1 MANQYDE
8 TKKMLNVIRTLQNN
22 YLAEQSKDV
31 PDSEIKDDISV
42 INDVD
47 VKFISSDTSDLEM
60 DEEDK
65 KTISQVIDNFKQQVS
80 QIVEFEP
87 GFTIKP
93 NEIRLDGNI
102 KDEEIIFTLVAGEN
116 DGLYIN
122 TNMSEVNDEF
132 VDVLTKLKNFQKV
145 FKSSLEPLID
155 KLQNN

>member
-8 TKKMLNVIRTLQNN
+8 TKKMLNVIRRLQDN
-22 YLAEQSKDV
+22 YLSEQESNI
-31 PDSEIKDDISV
+31 PNSEMKDDISV

-47 VKFISSDTSDLEM
+47 VKYISSDTSDLEM
-60 DEEDK
+60 DEDDK

-80 QIVEFEP
+80 QIVEFDP

-132 VDVLTKLKNFQKV
+132 VDVLSKLKNFEKV

>member
-8 TKKMLNVIRTLQNN
+8 TKKMLNVIRNLQNK
-22 YLAEQSKDV
+22 YITEQDSDV
-31 PDSEIKDDISV
+31 PNSEMKDDISV

-47 VKFISSDTSDLEM
+47 VKFISSDSSDLQI

-65 KTISQVIDNFKQQVS
+65 KIISQVIDNFKQQVS

-132 VDVLTKLKNFQKV
+132 VDVVTKLKNFEKV
-145 FKSSLEPLID
+145 FKTALEPLID

>member
-22 YLAEQSKDV
+22 YLAEQSNDV

-47 VKFISSDTSDLEM
+47 VKFISSDTSDLKM
-60 DEEDK
+60 GEDDK
-65 KTISQVIDNFKQQVS
+65 QTISQVIDNFKQQVS
-80 QIVEFEP
+80 QIVEFDP

>member
-8 TKKMLNVIRTLQNN
+8 TKKMLNVIRRLQDN
-22 YLAEQSKDV
+22 YLSEQESNI
-31 PDSEIKDDISV
+31 PNSEMKDDISV

-47 VKFISSDTSDLEM
+47 VKYISSDTSDLEM
-60 DEEDK
+60 DEDDK

-80 QIVEFEP
+80 QIVEFDP

-132 VDVLTKLKNFQKV
+132 IDVLSKLKNFEKV